1 MTEKRDEMLHRL
13 LLGRYRVIQPL
24 AMGGMGAVYL
34 GRVEG
39 AAGFAKPVVIKRILP
54 HLTASAEDRAQFVRE
69 ARILSQLRHPSIVNV
84 VDFGQENG
92 AYLMVLE
99 YVNGY
104 HLGQWLKYVVK
115 TRKQMPWQEGV
126 YIILEVLG
134 ALQYA
139 HTSSGERAGVIH
151 RDISPSNILLDVDA
165 RVRIVDFGVAR
176 VETEQT
182 VQDDEH
188 RSSFKGKLPYAAPE
202 LYSGATATASTDIY
216 ACAVILYQLLAGA
229 NPFSGPDAAVIIR
242 RVLALEPAPIDSLR
256 ADVPE
261 ELAAVLAKAL
271 LKDSQ
276 SRFLSAKDFSTAL
289 RGLLPRSE
297 ADIHA
302 EMLTAIR
309 ADFSDGLP
317 KLLNVPSLKQLDA
330 AWRAHPIVPE
340 SLRVLPSN
348 PTIRLAADSFTG
360 DAAAAPSL
368 SLGRATEA
376 LAADTRGL
384 LGVAV
389 TPAPRTSGRPTTAA
403 HRNLLLVAGAMAVAA
418 VATAI
423 AVSRGVAS
431 HTEPKYLV
439 VESRD
444 APNDP
449 SVADGQPVN
458 APPATPADAKSH
470 ASDNPARPTSENTA
484 RLQTTAVRNESKS
497 PDPSVALSRAFAKRQ
512 AAMQQCFHSNAVDVS
527 GTPEVSVRFRIDTDG
542 TVQSASISPTAI
554 GATPLGQC
562 LVQVAR
568 STNFGPQAQP
578 LTFSIPVTT
587 RKR

>member
-256 ADVPE
+256 ADVPK

-403 HRNLLLVAGAMAVAA
+403 HRNLLLVAGALAVAA

-497 PDPSVALSRAFAKRQ
+497 PDPSVALSRTFAKRQ

>member
-1 MTEKRDEMLHRL
+1 
-13 LLGRYRVIQPL
+13 
-24 AMGGMGAVYL
+24 
-34 GRVEG
+34 
-39 AAGFAKPVVIKRILP
+39 
-54 HLTASAEDRAQFVRE
+54 
-69 ARILSQLRHPSIVNV
+69 
-84 VDFGQENG
+84 
-92 AYLMVLE
+92 
-99 YVNGY
+99 
-104 HLGQWLKYVVK
+104 
-115 TRKQMPWQEGV
+115 
-126 YIILEVLG
+126 
-134 ALQYA
+134 
-139 HTSSGERAGVIH
+139 
-151 RDISPSNILLDVDA
+151 
-165 RVRIVDFGVAR
+165 AR

-242 RVLALEPAPIDSLR
+242 RVLALEPAPIDNLR
-256 ADVPE
+256 ADVPKQ
-261 ELAAVLAKAL
+261 LAAVVAKAL

-289 RGLLPRSE
+289 RGILPRSE

-348 PTIRLAADSFTG
+348 PTIRVAKDSFTG
-360 DAAAAPSL
+360 DAAAPSL
-368 SLGRATEA
+368 SLGRPSTEA

-389 TPAPRTSGRPTTAA
+389 TPAPRISGRPTIAGY
-403 HRNLLLVAGAMAVAA
+403 RNLLLVAGALAVAA

-431 HTEPKYLV
+431 QTQPKYLV
-439 VESRD
+439 VESGD
-444 APNDP
+444 DQKDP
-449 SVADGQPVN
+449 PIPDGQPAELV
-458 APPATPADAKSH
+458 AAQPTPSDAKSH
-470 ASDNPARPTSENTA
+470 ASDNTARPTSENTG
-484 RLQTTAVRNESKS
+484 RLQTTTVRNESKP
-497 PDPSVALSRAFAKRQ
+497 PDPSVALSRTFAKRQ
-512 AAMQQCFHSNAVDVS
+512 AAMQQCFQSNAVDVS

-568 STNFGPQAQP
+568 STKFGPQAQP